1 MELQLLSRNW
11 VYTPPCDDSYKIRI
25 FDDGN
30 QQFIF
35 YSNRWGQFGQ
45 WRGKVALFNRE
56 NPEILI
62 KSISKWKIN
71 KIN

>member
-1 MELQLLSRNW
+1 MELKLLSKDW
-11 VYTPPCDDSYKIRI
+11 VYTPPCNDSYEII
-25 FDDGN
+25 FFDDGN
-30 QQFIF
+30 QQYIS
-35 YSNRWGQFGQ
+35 YSNIWGQFGQ